1 MRISLAFDVHGTLV
15 DASNVIN
22 SLEKFMGRQ
31 AAEVLETWKYKQ
43 REYAFRHRLME
54 EDVDFTVCSEQALE
68 YACLYHKLNIKDGE
82 KAEIMEY
89 SKALPAY
96 PEALAALKAL
106 KKLGFRL
113 FAFSNGP
120 QDEVRTLLAQAGL
133 ASQFEN
139 IYSVQG
145 TKTFKPDPEVYENF
159 LRYNHTG
166 HQFTWF
172 ISGNSFDIIGA
183 KNVGLKVV
191 WVQRSPDIVMDP
203 WGVEPDMTVKIL
215 TDLVPFFEGKNN

>member
-15 DASNVIN
+15 DASSVIDI
-22 SLEKFMGRQ
+22 LEECIGSQ
-31 AAEVLETWKYKQ
+31 ASEVLDTWKYKQ

-54 EDVDFTVCSEQALE
+54 EDVNFTVCSEQALQ
-68 YACLYHKLNIKDGE
+68 YACLYHKVDIKDEE
-82 KAEIMEY
+82 KAAIMDY

-96 PEALAALKAL
+96 PEALDALKAL
-106 KKLGFRL
+106 KQLGFRL

-120 QDEVRTLLAQAGL
+120 QEEVRSLLIQAGL

-203 WGVEPDMTVKIL
+203 WGIEPDLTVKVL
-215 TDLVPFFEGKNN
+215 TDLIAFFKDKI

>member
-15 DASNVIN
+15 DASSVIHLLDKYFG
-22 SLEKFMGRQ
+22 SQ
-31 AAEVLETWKYKQ
+31 AEEVLSTWKYKQ

-68 YACLYHKLNIKDGE
+68 YACLFHKVDIKEEE
-82 KAEIMEY
+82 KAAIMEY

-96 PEALAALKAL
+96 PEALQALKSL
-106 KKLGFRL
+106 KGLGFRL

-120 QDEVRTLLAQAGL
+120 QEEVRSLLKQAGL

-183 KNVGLKVV
+183 KKC
-191 WVQRSPDIVMDP
+191 RP
-203 WGVEPDMTVKIL
+203 
-215 TDLVPFFEGKNN
+215 